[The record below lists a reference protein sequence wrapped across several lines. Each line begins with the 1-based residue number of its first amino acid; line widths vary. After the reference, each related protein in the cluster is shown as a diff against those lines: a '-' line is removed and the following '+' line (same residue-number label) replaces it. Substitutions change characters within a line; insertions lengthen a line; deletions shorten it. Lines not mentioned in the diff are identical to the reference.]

1 LTARELDK
9 SRIDILK
16 KQKSISRP
24 LILDGAMGSLL
35 KQVTK
40 FEDNIFWSSILNI
53 TNPQKVITL
62 HKEYIDSGADII
74 TTNTFRTNPAVYKQ
88 SNINL
93 SNEELVRRS
102 VQLAIEARNE
112 KEIIIAGSNAPSE
125 DCYQVERII
134 PKYDLEYNHK
144 KHIELLWE
152 SGVDVIWNETQSHW
166 DEIETISKFCSSNS
180 IPFVMNF
187 FFTHEFNL
195 LSGEPL
201 TDAINMVEDYSP
213 LSVGFN
219 CVKPGQLLKYYERHE
234 LPKSWGFYLNCGAG
248 NVEDKNILC
257 GIEPKDYIEVIK
269 PYLDSNPLFVGSCCG
284 SNPNHTKAIKEY
296 LNEVY
301 GN

>member
-1 LTARELDK
+1 MDK
-9 SRIDILK
+9 SRIDFLN
-16 KQKSISRP
+16 KQKSLNRP
-24 LILDGAMGSLL
+24 LILDGAIGSLL
-35 KQVTK
+35 KQSTN
-40 FEDNIFWSSILNI
+40 FADNILWSSIINI
-53 TNPQKVITL
+53 TNPEKVIAL

-93 SNEELVRRS
+93 LNEEFVQRS

-112 KEIIIAGSNAPSE
+112 KEIIIAGSNAPAE
-125 DCYQVERII
+125 DCYQIERTIS
-134 PKYDLEYNHK
+134 KYDLEYNHK

-152 SGVDVIWNETQSHW
+152 SQVDVIWNETQSHW
-166 DEIETISKFCSSNS
+166 DEIETISKYCSSNS

-187 FFTHEFNL
+187 FFTSEFNL

-201 TDAINMVEDYSP
+201 TEAIKMVEDYSP

-219 CVKPGQLLKYYERHE
+219 CVKSGQLLKYYEKNE
-234 LPKSWGFYLNCGAG
+234 LPKSWGFYLNCGVG
-248 NVEDKNILC
+248 NVDDENILC
-257 GIEPKDYIEVIK
+257 GIKPKDYVDLIK
-269 PYLDSNPLFVGSCCG
+269 SFLNSSPLFVGSCCG

-296 LNEVY
+296 FNEVY